1 MRIKP
6 AVAILLEP
14 FAVLAVLIP
23 MPTLA
28 RADGLFI
35 ECPSGRDG
43 IASAVTTCPF
53 ADNVRRAYFT
63 QDGNVVVAYSPVTDR
78 SGLRNDVLPV
88 YRTLH
93 QRPKSGRDRVRWGND
108 ADVVVW

>member
-6 AVAILLEP
+6 AVVILLLGP
-14 FAVLAVLIP
+14 LAALVVSIP
-23 MPTLA
+23 TPPLA

-43 IASAVTTCPF
+43 IASSVTSCPF

-63 QDGNVVVAYSPVTDR
+63 QDGNIVVAYSPVTDQDYQMTCFP
-78 SGLRNDVLPV
+78 STAHFTNGLKVDAVECV
-88 YRTLH
+88 
-93 QRPKSGRDRVRWGND
+93 GGND